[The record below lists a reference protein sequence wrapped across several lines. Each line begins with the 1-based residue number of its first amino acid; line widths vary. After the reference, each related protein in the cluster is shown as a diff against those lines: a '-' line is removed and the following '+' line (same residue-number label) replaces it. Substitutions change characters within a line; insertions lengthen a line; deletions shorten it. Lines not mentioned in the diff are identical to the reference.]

1 MKLGCGIAQPL
12 TFGIRYPCGF
22 LWSRNTE
29 ASLLLLHEI
38 FSSSTISNGC
48 CKETAVAHIYIL
60 STYEDILASPAV
72 LERAQRLFAS
82 LKDGDT
88 WDQRV

>member
-29 ASLLLLHEI
+29 ASLLLLLELFPSRTVANCAKSQPLLTFI
-38 FSSSTISNGC
+38 FS
-48 CKETAVAHIYIL
+48 
-60 STYEDILASPAV
+60 V
-72 LERAQRLFAS
+72 LM
-82 LKDGDT
+82 
-88 WDQRV
+88 RVSWLLQQF